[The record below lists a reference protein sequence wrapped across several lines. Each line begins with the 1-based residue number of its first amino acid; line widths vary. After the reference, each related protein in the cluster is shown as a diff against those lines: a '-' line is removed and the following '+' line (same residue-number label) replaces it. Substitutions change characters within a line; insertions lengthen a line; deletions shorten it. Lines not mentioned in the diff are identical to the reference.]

1 MTKKEETL
9 ARWSGIAAK
18 AIFNE
23 NSPTWASGWPQP
35 YVLRKLGQTDK
46 AAGAADAIEK
56 MSLQSLEPKQRLDEY
71 VLKSYEVD
79 ECVSYMSERTF
90 FYCGLFSWMMRCYG
104 PPTPAKLKK
113 IFLTKLRW
121 VALPLSARLAKL
133 LIRYDQYQD
142 RSTDSFISYLCTS
155 KNYVAA
161 GSGNYLV
168 CAQCRE
174 QLSDANVCGGCGKEY
189 SYTDG
194 MLFLLPEELKDLQQG
209 YNYELSLQ
217 TPKEHL

>member
-1 MTKKEETL
+1 
-9 ARWSGIAAK
+9 
-18 AIFNE
+18 
-23 NSPTWASGWPQP
+23 
-35 YVLRKLGQTDK
+35 
-46 AAGAADAIEK
+46 
-56 MSLQSLEPKQRLDEY
+56 
-71 VLKSYEVD
+71 
-79 ECVSYMSERTF
+79 MSERTF

-104 PPTPAKLKK
+104 PPTPAKLKG

-121 VALPLSARLAKL
+121 VALPLSADLAKL
-133 LIRYDQYQD
+133 LIRYDQSQD
-142 RSTDSFISYLCTS
+142 RATDSFISYLCTS

-161 GSGNYLV
+161 AAGNYLV

-174 QLSDANVCGGCGKEY
+174 QLSEANVCGGCGKAY